1 MTPLPFGVSLKT
13 HPFLRAEASL
23 TEMLEPLFWPGYRAN
38 KRTIEIRDREK
49 FKDNNKDNINIWDT
63 KQSEGR
69 LNYIFE
75 LQPTSIGWT
84 IVLGSVRLRWRGL
97 SHCDLY
103 QKYKPS
109 PGIQRKLS
117 WSYKKKFIKNSIESK
132 ALSRHQEEKLVK
144 YGTRTMTREDWRSA
158 TNICYLLLT
167 EPPQKTC

>member
-1 MTPLPFGVSLKT
+1 MNLFRSEMTPLPFGVSLKT

-23 TEMLEPLFWPGYRAN
+23 TEMLEPLFWSGYRAN
-38 KRTIEIRDREK
+38 KRTIEIMDREKK

-69 LNYIFE
+69 LKYIFE

-117 WSYKKKFIKNSIESK
+117 WIW
-132 ALSRHQEEKLVK
+132 EKLLSK
-144 YGTRTMTREDWRSA
+144 ILLKAKLCPDTRKRS
-158 TNICYLLLT
+158 
-167 EPPQKTC
+167 